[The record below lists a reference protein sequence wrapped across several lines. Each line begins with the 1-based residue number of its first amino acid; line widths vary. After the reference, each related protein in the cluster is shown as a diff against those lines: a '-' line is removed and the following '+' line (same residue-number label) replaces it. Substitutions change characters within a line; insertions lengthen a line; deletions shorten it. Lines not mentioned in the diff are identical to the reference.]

1 MLPDPQTYAALK
13 LPLAKDLTAFWDALP
28 DDLLRAAGLG
38 SRHFGSS
45 VALVAAVMP
54 SPFFNRLDN
63 LGVHEPASEDL
74 LDEALEFQRAQGLP
88 FSVTVHPAARPA
100 ELTGWL
106 EARGLRETFRT
117 VAFWRRAQ
125 PVQEVPRVRIE
136 PVTPELAESFGTVAA
151 AGFGMPEAARPVME
165 ASTSLPGWR
174 SYLAFL
180 DDEPVGVGQ
189 LVVREDAAYLA
200 SGATLPGHRGRGV
213 QSAML
218 ARRLEDALAAGASNL
233 FVDTAPDT
241 PARPNPSYRNVL
253 RAGFRPTFELAYYV
267 ERN

>member
-1 MLPDPQTYAALK
+1 MLPDPETYAALK
-13 LPLAKDLTAFWDALP
+13 LPLAKDLTALWDALP
-28 DDLLRAAGLG
+28 QEMLQAAGLG
-38 SRHFGSS
+38 SRYFGSS

-63 LGVHEPASEDL
+63 LGVHEPASEAL

-100 ELTGWL
+100 ELTHWL
-106 EARGLRETFRT
+106 EARGLREAFRT
-117 VAFWRRAQ
+117 VAFWRGAQ
-125 PVQEVPRVRIE
+125 VVQEVPQVRIE
-136 PVTPELAESFGTVAA
+136 PVTPELAETFGRVAA
-151 AGFGMPEAARPVME
+151 AGFGMPEAARPIME
-165 ASTSLPGWR
+165 ESTSLPGWQ

-189 LVVREDAAYLA
+189 LVVREGAAYLA
-200 SGATLPGHRGRGV
+200 SGATILGHRSKGV

-218 ARRLEDALAAGASNL
+218 ARRLQDAIAAGAVNL

-241 PARPNPSYRNVL
+241 PERPNPSYRNVV

-267 ERN
+267 DKN